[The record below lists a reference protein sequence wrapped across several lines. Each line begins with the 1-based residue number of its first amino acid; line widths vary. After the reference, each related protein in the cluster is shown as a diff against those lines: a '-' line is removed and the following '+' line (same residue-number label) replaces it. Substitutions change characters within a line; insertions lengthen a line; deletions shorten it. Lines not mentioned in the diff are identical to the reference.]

1 MKKVPCKVLTP
12 IKTILSVFM
21 LKIRRY
27 WIILSVVHSL
37 LIALNVAKE
46 TGFVIQLAPSTIKV
60 LDVMKDDAPL
70 ARKSEASATS

>member
-1 MKKVPCKVLTP
+1 
-12 IKTILSVFM
+12 
-21 LKIRRY
+21 
-27 WIILSVVHSL
+27 L

-46 TGFVIQLAPSTIKV
+46 TGFVVQLAPSTIKV